1 MKKLLSCV
9 NLLLCLISV
18 CSCIKSRPEDAS
30 DFKYNI
36 IMNDTLNITTWY
48 DLIDSVDYITLKTDE
63 RTVMGELKQLVV
75 NEDLIYVLS
84 NGVYCFDMDGNCKFK
99 ISNRGRAR
107 NEFIEATTLSV
118 SDGNLYLY
126 DKIKG
131 KGLIYD
137 AQTGKFLEDID
148 IPIGGRKVYFINN
161 YFIFD
166 AVNTGGPNI
175 NRFITYSQK
184 WPDQKKNS
192 YFSDEEHLRS
202 IGGTCT
208 WTNNGLIYS
217 SYLRNISWKIDS
229 KECIPYIKIVV
240 PERNRLSDKVIN
252 AMIEDK
258 TISAKGYNALNSIYG
273 LSSINECE
281 TNITGSLFDNQ
292 NNSPLFFV
300 YDKITGNSRFFRS
313 LTNVEPW
320 HIIPIGEYST
330 GDRNYMYSIVS
341 SESIQLAKK
350 IVGSDGNVP
359 EEEKYRQAFNVF
371 QNIKNDDNPIVAK
384 FKFKAI

>member
-18 CSCIKSRPEDAS
+18 CSCIKSRPEDAT

-75 NEDLIYVLS
+75 KEDLIYVLS
-84 NGVYCFDMDGNCKFK
+84 NGVYCFDMDGICKFK

-148 IPIGGRKVYFINN
+148 IPVGGRKVYFINN

-166 AVNTGGPNI
+166 AVNTDGPNI

-184 WPDQKKNS
+184 WPDQKKNG
-192 YFSDEEHLRS
+192 YFSDEEHIGS

-252 AMIEDK
+252 AMIEER

-273 LSSINECE
+273 LSFINECE
-281 TNITGSLFDNQ
+281 TNITGRLFDNQ
-292 NNSPLFFV
+292 KNSPLFFV
-300 YDKITGNSRFFRS
+300 YDKKTGNSRFFRS
-313 LTNVEPW
+313 LTNGEPW
-320 HIIPIGEYST
+320 HVIPIGEYST

-350 IVGSDGNVP
+350 IVGSDGNEP
-359 EEEKYRQAFNVF
+359 EEEKYRQAFNVI

-384 FKFKAI
+384 FKFKTI